1 MTEPVFERNALDR
14 EFPLLLAER
23 NGAQPCLYHWHD
35 EIEILCG
42 LERETVVGV
51 LEHPYRLKEGDILII
66 GPRQNHCLF
75 PSEREAKRLV
85 LSFHPSLLFSKSAF
99 AVDGACFSRIR
110 RHSSQWGRE
119 GREAV
124 EKSIAVIEREYR
136 QREPGWREGVYA
148 QLMLLAVAAI
158 RLLPLETPEK
168 RRSSQDDSLKRVLSY
183 LSEHDLSSL
192 MLKDCAEALGFN
204 ETYLSGLFKRQTGT
218 TFHQYVLKL
227 RLNQAEQLLEN
238 TNLSISAVSVQSGFS
253 SVKTFHRVFHEQYGV
268 TPGQYRDQ
276 IRAVLQPG
284 VIGT

>member
-1 MTEPVFERNALDR
+1 M
-14 EFPLLLAER
+14 
-23 NGAQPCLYHWHD
+23 
-35 EIEILCG
+35 
-42 LERETVVGV
+42 
-51 LEHPYRLKEGDILII
+51 
-66 GPRQNHCLF
+66 
-75 PSEREAKRLV
+75 
-85 LSFHPSLLFSKSAF
+85 
-99 AVDGACFSRIR
+99 DGACFSRIR

-192 MLKDCAEALGFN
+192 TLKDCAEALGFN